1 MRRKTTKT
9 CKTGLEKS
17 LERLIK
23 QTQNIEDPCEKQ
35 AFVTFCIA
43 NLVSKNYDEIEALG
57 LLEKVKSLIGELNKP
72 TKPSCQFSK
81 LSYIS

>member
-1 MRRKTTKT
+1 MKRKSTQT
-9 CKTGLEKS
+9 CKMELEKS

-23 QTQNIEDPCEKQ
+23 RTQNIEDPCEKQ
-35 AFVTFCIA
+35 SFVAFCIA
-43 NLVSKNYDEIEALG
+43 NLVSKNYDEIEGLG

-72 TKPSCQFSK
+72 TKPSCQFSN